1 MKLEEY
7 RKRLIELESLPWN
20 ESYRK
25 IASLLAEYLS
35 GQAVPDALDSH
46 QVYLGRST
54 ARGIAE
60 PGCFCKIGGLHACR
74 SL

>member
-25 IASLLAEYLS
+25 IAEADKLSIYLGKPSPMLRQPSSLS
-35 GQAVPDALDSH
+35 RTLDSA
-46 QVYLGRST
+46 GN
-54 ARGIAE
+54 
-60 PGCFCKIGGLHACR
+60 CR
-74 SL
+74 TWMFL